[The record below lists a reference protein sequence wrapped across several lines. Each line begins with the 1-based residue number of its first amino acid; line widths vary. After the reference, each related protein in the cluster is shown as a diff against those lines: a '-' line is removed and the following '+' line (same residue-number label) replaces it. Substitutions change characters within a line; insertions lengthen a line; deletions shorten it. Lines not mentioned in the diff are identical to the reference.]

1 MPCPLL
7 TTFNLARGIHTF
19 LRHPKWRQDFHNRFY
34 ANVTAAVKST
44 GSVLVPS
51 AGAYKPAGYYGPTA
65 WHDIVFEL
73 WHWRALRPHPTA
85 FFHAHPLLVPF
96 NAAYAHIG
104 GGLPYKPLP
113 VANPPQTQLSNLFT
127 AATALKPVATTSA
140 VFPSKCCHMLLPWE
154 FPIWDNQFAGNT
166 GTTRLKMLE
175 ALESWKCLDPEI
187 RQKLTSCLKSK
198 HPDYWCYRYFILLA
212 WDTLPIA
219 QQTVLI
225 NQLNAAI
232 LAAPAPLGVA
242 PWPHFPYRTKIPEL
256 CLA

>member
-7 TTFNLARGIHTF
+7 TSHHLCTGIKKF
-19 LRHPKWRQDFHNRFY
+19 SSHPKWRQDFHNRFY
-34 ANVTAAVKST
+34 TNVTAAIKSA
-44 GSVLVPS
+44 GSVLLPS
-51 AGAYKPAGYYGPTA
+51 VGAYKPAGCYGPTV

-73 WHWRALRPHPTA
+73 WYWRALRPHPTA
-85 FFHAHPLLVPF
+85 FFHTHPLLAPL

-104 GGLPYKPLP
+104 GGLPYRPLP
-113 VANPPQTQLSNLFT
+113 VANPPQTQLFNLFT
-127 AATALKPVATTSA
+127 AAAALKPVATASA

-166 GTTRLKMLE
+166 GTTRMKMLE
-175 ALESWKCLDPEI
+175 ALEDWKCLDQEK
-187 RQKLTSCLKSK
+187 RQKLITCLKAK
-198 HPDYWCYRYFILLA
+198 HPDYWCYRYFLLLS

-232 LAAPAPLGVA
+232 LAAPAPLGVTS
-242 PWPHFPYRTKIPEL
+242 WSHFPYRTKIPEL